1 MHCLSGH
8 NQCLKHSEQ
17 LLSARDQGS
26 KSHSRL
32 SRSHP
37 IRKLQLGAGGND
49 PAGWLNTD
57 IAPRGEGVYLDAT
70 QRYPFPDG
78 SFQYIFSEH
87 MIQAVPWEGGLAML
101 KECFRV
107 LAPGGKLRI
116 VAANLAKFSQLL
128 NPDADAQRFI
138 AAKLRLQGWRKTPV
152 AGVYI
157 FNLQMRDGGT
167 QFLYDAPTLRK
178 SLELAG
184 FTQITEYPVN
194 ERTDPFFGRQK
205 FVYAMKARTFG
216 WSIAGNRWPLRRC
229 VNLSRHPTPPTQR
242 QRAVCDLSAEQFRLS
257 PRRRS
262 KC

>member
-1 MHCLSGH
+1 MTFAKANWFWISLVMVVSVAITGFA
-8 NQCLKHSEQ
+8 QAAGDAYRREI
-17 LLSARDQGS
+17 RDA
-26 KSHSRL
+26 KVIREYL
-32 SRSHP
+32 ESHP

-57 IAPRGEGVYLDAT
+57 IAPRGEEVYLDAT

-87 MIQAVPWEGGLAML
+87 MIQAVPWEAGLAML

-116 VAANLAKFSQLL
+116 VAANLAKFVQLL

-194 ERTDPFFGRQK
+194 ERTDPIFREAEVRIRNEGSDLW
-205 FVYAMKARTFG
+205 V
-216 WSIAGNRWPLRRC
+216 
-229 VNLSRHPTPPTQR
+229 VNSWESMAFE
-242 QRAVCDLSAEQFRLS
+242 AVR
-257 PRRRS
+257 
-262 KC
+262 

>member
-1 MHCLSGH
+1 MTFAKANWFWISLVMVVSVAITGFA
-8 NQCLKHSEQ
+8 QAAGDAYRREI
-17 LLSARDQGS
+17 RDA
-26 KSHSRL
+26 KAIREYL
-32 SRSHP
+32 ESHP
-37 IRKLQLGAGGND
+37 IRKLQLGAGGKD

-57 IAPRGEGVYLDAT
+57 IAPRGEEIYLDAT

-116 VAANLAKFSQLL
+116 VAANLAKFVQLL

-194 ERTDPFFGRQK
+194 ERTDPIFREAEVRIRNEGSDLW
-205 FVYAMKARTFG
+205 V
-216 WSIAGNRWPLRRC
+216 
-229 VNLSRHPTPPTQR
+229 VNSWESMAFE
-242 QRAVCDLSAEQFRLS
+242 AVR
-257 PRRRS
+257 
-262 KC
+262 

>member
-1 MHCLSGH
+1 MVVSVVITGFA
-8 NQCLKHSEQ
+8 QAAGDAYRREI
-17 LLSARDQGS
+17 RDA
-26 KSHSRL
+26 KVIREYL
-32 SRSHP
+32 ESHP

-57 IAPRGEGVYLDAT
+57 IAPRGEEVYLDAT

-116 VAANLAKFSQLL
+116 VAANLAKFVQLL

-194 ERTDPFFGRQK
+194 ERTDPIFREAEVRIRNEGSDLW
-205 FVYAMKARTFG
+205 V
-216 WSIAGNRWPLRRC
+216 
-229 VNLSRHPTPPTQR
+229 VNSWESMAFE
-242 QRAVCDLSAEQFRLS
+242 AVR
-257 PRRRS
+257 
-262 KC
+262 

>member
-1 MHCLSGH
+1 MTFAKANWFWISLVMVVSVAITGFA
-8 NQCLKHSEQ
+8 QAAGDAYRREI
-17 LLSARDQGS
+17 RDA
-26 KSHSRL
+26 KVIREYL
-32 SRSHP
+32 ESHP

-57 IAPRGEGVYLDAT
+57 IAPRGEEVYLDAT

-116 VAANLAKFSQLL
+116 VAANLAKFVQLL

-194 ERTDPFFGRQK
+194 ERTDPIFREAEVRIRNEGSDLW
-205 FVYAMKARTFG
+205 V
-216 WSIAGNRWPLRRC
+216 
-229 VNLSRHPTPPTQR
+229 VNSWESMAFE
-242 QRAVCDLSAEQFRLS
+242 AVR
-257 PRRRS
+257 
-262 KC
+262 

>member
-1 MHCLSGH
+1 MTFAKANWFWISLIMVVSVAITGFA
-8 NQCLKHSEQ
+8 QAAGDAYRREI
-17 LLSARDQGS
+17 RDA
-26 KSHSRL
+26 KVIREYL
-32 SRSHP
+32 ESHP

-116 VAANLAKFSQLL
+116 VAANLAKFVQLL

-194 ERTDPFFGRQK
+194 ERTDPIFREAEVRIRNEGSDLW
-205 FVYAMKARTFG
+205 V
-216 WSIAGNRWPLRRC
+216 
-229 VNLSRHPTPPTQR
+229 VNSWESMAFE
-242 QRAVCDLSAEQFRLS
+242 AVR
-257 PRRRS
+257 
-262 KC
+262 

>member
-1 MHCLSGH
+1 
-8 NQCLKHSEQ
+8 
-17 LLSARDQGS
+17 
-26 KSHSRL
+26 
-32 SRSHP
+32 
-37 IRKLQLGAGGND
+37 
-49 PAGWLNTD
+49 
-57 IAPRGEGVYLDAT
+57 
-70 QRYPFPDG
+70 
-78 SFQYIFSEH
+78 

-194 ERTDPFFGRQK
+194 EKTDPIFREAEIRIRNEGSDLW
-205 FVYAMKARTFG
+205 V
-216 WSIAGNRWPLRRC
+216 
-229 VNLSRHPTPPTQR
+229 VNSWESMAFE
-242 QRAVCDLSAEQFRLS
+242 AVR
-257 PRRRS
+257 
-262 KC
+262 